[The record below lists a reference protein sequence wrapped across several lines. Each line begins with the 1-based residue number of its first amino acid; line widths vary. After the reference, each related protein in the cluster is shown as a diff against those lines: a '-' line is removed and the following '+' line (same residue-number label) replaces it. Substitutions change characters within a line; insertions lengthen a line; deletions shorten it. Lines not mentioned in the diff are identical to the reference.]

1 MTLPHAS
8 AIISS
13 LELAGERCDDLSPL
27 VYERLF
33 RRRPELKTLFRESP
47 RLVQGEMLALTIEG
61 ILDFV
66 GPRQFSHF
74 WFANEG
80 VRHEAN
86 IDRGTFVSFFEV
98 LAETLKEVVGTN
110 WADEMTA
117 AWSWLILEIDTYVQE
132 GNM

>member
-1 MTLPHAS
+1 
-8 AIISS
+8 
-13 LELAGERCDDLSPL
+13 
-27 VYERLF
+27 
-33 RRRPELKTLFRESP
+33 
-47 RLVQGEMLALTIEG
+47 MLALTIEG